1 MHTFI
6 SSSCSAKPD
15 LFEITVVEVADEAK
29 SMKRVFELAFDSTH
43 VVVDL

>member
-6 SSSCSAKPD
+6 SSRCSAKPN
-15 LFEITVVEVADEAK
+15 LFEISKVEVADEAK
-29 SMKRVFELAFDSTH
+29 SVKRVFELTFDSAH